1 MTGPVKLSGPTDIV
15 ALVPALLGFVPED
28 SLLAVILRGST
39 LCAVTRADLT
49 TREAAPL
56 AAFSAGQGLIGSV
69 GTGAD
74 GVVFIAVGRD
84 EATRMAALA
93 ESVRVADRHG
103 VMLHQALAIPSLMAG
118 EPVVDVNGVD
128 LGAIPSL
135 SAEVTARLA
144 DEGRTIHGSRAE
156 LEPALDSDG
165 PTLDTARD
173 PEWSDTEAI
182 RAIKSLVEQTHAG
195 EAASDDAL
203 AAAAAVLRR
212 LPVRDM
218 AIGFAGTALGSASAE
233 VWATIIRR
241 TTGPIRAEAATL
253 YAITSYIQGSCIAA
267 GVGLDVALEVEPSH
281 VLARYLRSAFG
292 QGVTAES
299 LAIIADANR
308 GSAARLGV
316 QIP

>member
-1 MTGPVKLSGPTDIV
+1 MTGPVKLSGPTDI
-15 ALVPALLGFVPED
+15 AAIVPALLGFVPEN

-39 LCAVTRADLT
+39 VYAVARADLT

-69 GTGAD
+69 GAGAD

-103 VMLHQALAIPSLMAG
+103 VLLHQALAIPSLTAG

-135 SAEVTARLA
+135 SAEVTAVFA
-144 DEGRTIHGSRAE
+144 AEGQTIHGSRTD
-156 LEPALDSDG
+156 LEPALDPDG
-165 PTLDTARD
+165 PTLDTAKD
-173 PEWSDTEAI
+173 PEWSDAEAI
-182 RAIKSLVEQTHAG
+182 RALKSLVEQTHAG

-218 AIGFAGTALGSASAE
+218 AIGFAGTDLGSDAAD
-233 VWATIIRR
+233 VWAMLIRR

-253 YAITSYIQGSCIAA
+253 YAITNYIQGRCIAA
-267 GVGLDVALEVEPSH
+267 GAGLDVALEVDPSH
-281 VLARYLRSAFG
+281 VLARYLHRAFG
-292 QGVTAES
+292 QGFTPES
-299 LAIIADANR
+299 LAVIADANR

-316 QIP
+316 QIL